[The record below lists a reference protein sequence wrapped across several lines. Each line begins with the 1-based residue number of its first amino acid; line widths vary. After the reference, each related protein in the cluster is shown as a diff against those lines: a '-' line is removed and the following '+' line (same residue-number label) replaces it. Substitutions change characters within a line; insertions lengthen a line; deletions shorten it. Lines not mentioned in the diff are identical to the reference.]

1 MTWRPLTQT
10 AFAGSMGD
18 RGREPLSMAQKTGI
32 PARTY
37 GALEMQLRES
47 LITRTLLLPIQE
59 FIHIQGIS
67 SILLLAAAIIALV
80 WANSPWHDSYHHVWE
95 MELSLSK
102 IQLPVHAW
110 INDALMA
117 IFFFLV
123 GMEIKQEIVHG
134 ELSDIRKAALPI
146 FGALGGMVLPALLFV
161 GLNHGGPGQH
171 GWGVPMATDIAF
183 SLGVLGMVKGI
194 PSELKVFLLTL
205 AIADDIGAIIV
216 IAFFYTDALH
226 FQSLFVGLFFLLV
239 MVALRRIGISRTIIF
254 VVLGMAFWV
263 AILQS
268 GIHATIAGVIL
279 GFMVPTTPRLSL
291 EQFQEIGIDMIHRF
305 RAARSEGDLA
315 MANRLLGSFEQLLNA
330 TEADSERITRKLNDW
345 VSFLVLPL
353 FALSN
358 AGVTFSGDAFHELLF
373 SRIAW
378 GVLVGLVVGKPIG
391 IVGFSKLA
399 VRLGLARLPN
409 GVTWLQMA
417 AVGTLAGIGFTV
429 SIFISSLAF
438 GDPDHLI
445 EAKTAVLVASLV
457 AGVAGFFALRHEAN
471 HESATESTA
480 IN

>member
-1 MTWRPLTQT
+1 M
-10 AFAGSMGD
+10 SD
-18 RGREPLSMAQKTGI
+18 KEGI

-37 GALEMQLRES
+37 GGLEVQLRES
-47 LITRTLLLPIQE
+47 LFTRALVLPIQE

-67 SILLLAAAIIALV
+67 SVLLLAAAVAALV
-80 WANSPWHDSYHHVWE
+80 WANSPWRDSYHHVWE
-95 MELSLSK
+95 VQLTLSSIELP
-102 IQLPVHAW
+102 IHAW

-123 GMEIKQEIVHG
+123 GMEIKHEIVHG

-146 FGALGGMVLPALLFV
+146 VGALGGMVVPALLFV
-161 GLNHGGPGQH
+161 ALNFGGSGQH

-216 IAFFYTDALH
+216 IAFFYTDTLH
-226 FQSLFVGLFFLLV
+226 VQALFVGIFFLLV
-239 MVALRRIGISRTIIF
+239 MFGLRRIGISRTIVY
-254 VVLGMAFWV
+254 VVLGIAFWV

-268 GIHATIAGVIL
+268 GVHATIAGVIL

-291 EQFQEIGIDMIHRF
+291 EQFQEIGVDMIHRF
-305 RAARSEGDLA
+305 RAARSKGDMA
-315 MANRLLGSFEQLLNA
+315 MAHRLLGSFEQLINA
-330 TEADSERITRKLNDW
+330 TEADSERMTRKLNDW
-345 VSFLVLPL
+345 VSFVVLPL

-358 AGVTFSGDAFHELLF
+358 AGVDFSGGAARGLLT

-378 GVLVGLVVGKPIG
+378 GIAIGLVIGKPIG

-399 VRLGLARLPN
+399 VQFGLARLPS

-438 GDPDHLI
+438 DDPIHLM
-445 EAKTAVLVASLV
+445 EAKTAVLVASLI
-457 AGVAGFFALRHEAN
+457 AGLVGFFALRHEAKS
-471 HESATESTA
+471 ETSSEAPVEG
-480 IN
+480 

>member
-1 MTWRPLTQT
+1 MTEKQ
-10 AFAGSMGD
+10 
-18 RGREPLSMAQKTGI
+18 GI

-47 LITRTLLLPIQE
+47 LFTRALVLPIQE

-67 SILLLAAAIIALV
+67 SILLLGAAIVALV

-95 MELSLSK
+95 LQLSLSR

-117 IFFFLV
+117 VFFFLV
-123 GMEIKQEIVHG
+123 GMEIKHEIVHG

-146 FGALGGMVLPALLFV
+146 VGALGGMVVPAALFV
-161 GLNHGGPGQH
+161 AMNFGGPGQH

-216 IAFFYTDALH
+216 IAFFYTEKLH
-226 FQSLFVGLFFLLV
+226 VQALFVGVFFLLV
-239 MVALRRIGISRTIIF
+239 MFGLRRICISRTIIY
-254 VVLGMAFWV
+254 VILGVAFWV

-268 GIHATIAGVIL
+268 GVHATIAGVIL

-291 EQFQEIGIDMIHRF
+291 QQFQEIGGDIIRRF
-305 RAARSEGDLA
+305 RDARAEGDIA
-315 MANRLLGSFEQLLNA
+315 MAHRLLGSFEQLVNA

-358 AGVTFSGDAFHELLF
+358 AGVTFSGGAAGGLLS

-378 GVLVGLVVGKPIG
+378 GVLLGLVLGKPVG
-391 IVGFSKLA
+391 IVGFCKLG
-399 VRLGLARLPN
+399 VRLGWARLPS

-438 GDPDHLI
+438 ADPTHLM
-445 EAKTAVLVASLV
+445 EAKTAVLGASLV
-457 AGVAGFFALRHEAN
+457 AGLAGFFALRHEAKL
-471 HESATESTA
+471 ESVAE
-480 IN
+480 

>member
-1 MTWRPLTQT
+1 MT
-10 AFAGSMGD
+10 D
-18 RGREPLSMAQKTGI
+18 KKGI

-37 GALEMQLRES
+37 GALQVNLRES
-47 LITRTLLLPIQE
+47 LFTRTLVLPIQE
-59 FIHIQGIS
+59 FIHIQGMS
-67 SILLLAAAIIALV
+67 SILLLGAAIAALI

-95 MELSLSK
+95 LQLTLST

-123 GMEIKQEIVHG
+123 GMEIKHEIVHG

-146 FGALGGMVLPALLFV
+146 VGALGGMILPALLFV
-161 GLNHGGPGQH
+161 AVNYGGPGMH

-216 IAFFYTDALH
+216 IAFFYTDTLH
-226 FQSLFVGLFFLLV
+226 VQALFVGLFLLLV
-239 MVALRRIGISRTIIF
+239 MFGLRRLGISRAIVY
-254 VVLGMAFWV
+254 VVLGVLFWV

-268 GIHATIAGVIL
+268 GVHATIAGVIL
-279 GFMVPTTPRLSL
+279 GFMVPTSPRLSL
-291 EQFQEIGIDMIHRF
+291 RQFEEIGADMIHRF
-305 RAARSEGDLA
+305 RTARAEGDMA
-315 MANRLLGSFEQLLNA
+315 TANRLLGSFEQLVNF

-358 AGVTFSGDAFHELLF
+358 AGVTFSGGAWTQLLT

-378 GVLVGLVVGKPIG
+378 GILIGLVIGKPLG
-391 IVGFSKLA
+391 IVGLCVLA
-399 VRLGLARLPN
+399 VKLGLARLPN

-438 GDPDHLI
+438 GDPIHLM
-445 EAKTAVLVASLV
+445 EAKTAVLAASLI
-457 AGVAGFFALRHEAN
+457 AGLAGFFALRHEAKP
-471 HESATESTA
+471 EDAVAVPAVE
-480 IN
+480 

>member
-1 MTWRPLTQT
+1 M
-10 AFAGSMGD
+10 SD
-18 RGREPLSMAQKTGI
+18 KKGI

-37 GALEMQLRES
+37 GALQVQLRES
-47 LITRTLLLPIQE
+47 LITRALVLPIQE

-67 SILLLAAAIIALV
+67 SVLLLGAAIAALI

-95 MELSLSK
+95 MQLSLSRL
-102 IQLPVHAW
+102 QLPVHAW

-123 GMEIKQEIVHG
+123 GMEIKHEIVHG

-146 FGALGGMVLPALLFV
+146 VGAVGGMVVPALLFV
-161 GLNHGGPGQH
+161 AINHGGPGQH

-205 AIADDIGAIIV
+205 AIADDIGAIVV
-216 IAFFYTDALH
+216 IAFFYTDQLH
-226 FQSLFVGLFFLLV
+226 VQPLLIGLFFLLLIFG
-239 MVALRRIGISRTIIF
+239 LRRIGISRAIVF
-254 VVLGMAFWV
+254 VVLGIGFWV

-291 EQFQEIGIDMIHRF
+291 QEFQEIGVDMIHRF
-305 RAARSEGDLA
+305 RAARAEGDLA
-315 MANRLLGSFEQLLNA
+315 TANRLLGSFEQLVNA
-330 TEADSERITRKLNDW
+330 TEADSERLTRKLNDW

-358 AGVTFSGDAFHELLF
+358 AGVTFAGGAVKELLA

-378 GVLVGLVVGKPIG
+378 GILLGLVVGKPLG
-391 IVGFSKLA
+391 IVGLCKLA
-399 VRLGLARLPN
+399 VKLGLARLPS

-438 GDPDHLI
+438 ADPTHLM
-445 EAKTAVLVASLV
+445 EAKTAVLVASLL
-457 AGVAGFFALRHEAN
+457 AGLAGFFALRHEAKLEDVVVVSL
-471 HESATESTA
+471 ES
-480 IN
+480 